1 MMDNIEYKRESLKDI
16 VEKEAREDEEE
27 NTKDNINLTSTD
39 NKRALKG
46 AYWSFVIPCLT
57 KADIDGYVDQ
67 IKRRLKALME
77 DQLNEMQSTKVIMM
91 LWVRWKKPVI
101 SIITFYPE
109 DVKGSTIQVITAS
122 KKRSYWNL
130 MREFFEGSNI

>member
-16 VEKEAREDEEE
+16 VEKEARQDEEE
-27 NTKDNINLTSTD
+27 NTKDNISLTSTD
-39 NKRALKG
+39 NKMALKG
-46 AYWSFVIPCLT
+46 AYRSFVMPCLT

-77 DQLNEMQSTKVIMM
+77 DQLNETQSTKVIMM

-101 SIITFYPE
+101 SIITFYPFTLKMSR
-109 DVKGSTIQVITAS
+109 VLQY
-122 KKRSYWNL
+122 R
-130 MREFFEGSNI
+130 